1 MRRREFIAGLGGAAA
16 MPLAAR
22 AQAPTRPT
30 IGFLNSR
37 SPQEFAYLVAAFHRG
52 LAETGFVDGQNV
64 TVEFRWA
71 LGQYERLQTL
81 AAELV
86 RLPVIVLIAT
96 GGEPAAMAA
105 KSATSTIPTVFA
117 IGGDPVRVGLVTSFS
132 RPEGNI
138 TGISILTRTIEA
150 KRIGLLREIMPR
162 ASTIGGLVN
171 PTLPGVEQQLVD
183 IEEAIRDTGVR
194 LRILRASSDQEIDA
208 AFEAVA
214 RERIPAL
221 LVMADP
227 FFDTRRGKIVGL
239 AAQHAVPAMYQFRE
253 FAVAGGLM
261 SYGIDLPDAYR
272 HVGVYAGRI
281 LKGAKPADLPI
292 LQPTKFEFVLNQRTS
307 KALGVEFSPNVLSLA
322 DEVIE

>member
-1 MRRREFIAGLGGAAA
+1 M
-16 MPLAAR
+16 
-22 AQAPTRPT
+22 
-30 IGFLNSR
+30 
-37 SPQEFAYLVAAFHRG
+37 AAFHHG
-52 LAETGFVDGQNV
+52 LAENGFVDGQNV

-71 LGQYERLQTL
+71 LGQYERLQAL

-86 RLPVIVLIAT
+86 QLPVTVLTAT
-96 GGEPAAMAA
+96 GGGPAAMAA
-105 KSATSTIPTVFA
+105 KSATSTIPTVFS
-117 IGGDPVRVGLVTSFS
+117 IGGDPIKIGLVTSFS

-138 TGISILTRTIEA
+138 TGVSILTRTIEG
-150 KRIGLLREIMPR
+150 KRIGLLREIMPQ
-162 ASTIGGLVN
+162 ATTIGLLTN
-171 PTLPGVEQQLVD
+171 PKLPGAEQQLAD
-183 IEEAIRDTGVR
+183 IEEAVRDTGVR

-208 AFEAVA
+208 AFEVVV

-221 LVMADP
+221 LVGADP
-227 FFDTRRGKIVGL
+227 YFDTRRDKIIGL

>member
-37 SPQEFAYLVAAFHRG
+37 SPQESAYLVAAFHRG
-52 LAETGFVDGQNV
+52 LAETGFADGQNV

-208 AFEAVA
+208 AFETVT

-292 LQPTKFEFVLNQRTS
+292 LLPTKFEFVLNQRTS

>member
-37 SPQEFAYLVAAFHRG
+37 SPQESAYLVAAFHRG
-52 LAETGFVDGQNV
+52 LAETGFADGQNV

-292 LQPTKFEFVLNQRTS
+292 EQPKKFELIINL
-307 KALGVEFSPNVLSLA
+307 KAAKQIGLTIPPNVLVRA
-322 DEVIE
+322 DKVIR